1 MQQTTSTRLAIAL
14 SLSGA
19 VLSVVLW
26 PCMADA
32 QIVPDPNR
40 KTSAAIPATAPT
52 SLLPVAPLPPATPA
66 QRPPQR
72 ADVTYNNGQLAI
84 NANNSSLNQILREIS
99 RTTGIKITG
108 GVAEDRV
115 FGKYGPAAPAEVL
128 NTLLDGAGS
137 NVLMI
142 ASDSGSAGELILTP
156 RHGTVTPPNPNAP
169 GFDDEAAEDAPQ
181 PQVQQPVAQP
191 APVATAPANTGTPA
205 PANAAPA
212 APDASSPTDAQ
223 SPNAVKTPQQIYDQ
237 LQKLRQQ
244 QQPQPQQ

>member
-1 MQQTTSTRLAIAL
+1 MTPTRTAIAL
-14 SLSGA
+14 LLGGA
-19 VLSVVLW
+19 VLSVVLR
-26 PCMADA
+26 PSSAAA

-40 KTSAAIPATAPT
+40 KPSAAIPPTAPT
-52 SLLPVAPLPPATPA
+52 SLFTAAPTAPATPA

-72 ADVTYNNGQLAI
+72 ADVTYNNGQLAV

-108 GVAEDRV
+108 GVKEDRV

-156 RHGTVTPPNPNAP
+156 RQGGVTPPNPNAP
-169 GFDDEAAEDAPQ
+169 GFDDEAPEDASQ
-181 PQVQQPVAQP
+181 PQVQQPS
-191 APVATAPANTGTPA
+191 TPQLA
-205 PANAAPA
+205 LPTAPA
-212 APDASSPTDAQ
+212 APTAPVAGAPATPDAAAGTGDAQ

-237 LQKLRQQ
+237 LQRLRQQ
-244 QQPQPQQ
+244 QQPQQ